1 MEFNFDL
8 SVAGQHSYLGSG
20 GQERNKKIIYP
31 ANTILDIPIL
41 EEINTIILPGQDV
54 PINAVSSKTKRLI
67 REVLGK
73 KVCWRKPD
81 GKFDGFKYKYI
92 NLNKCSLSF
101 RT

>member
-20 GQERNKKIIYP
+20 GRGQERNKKIIYP

-67 REVLGK
+67 REVLG
-73 KVCWRKPD
+73 WLL
-81 GKFDGFKYKYI
+81 KFPVFPWAF
-92 NLNKCSLSF
+92 S
-101 RT
+101 